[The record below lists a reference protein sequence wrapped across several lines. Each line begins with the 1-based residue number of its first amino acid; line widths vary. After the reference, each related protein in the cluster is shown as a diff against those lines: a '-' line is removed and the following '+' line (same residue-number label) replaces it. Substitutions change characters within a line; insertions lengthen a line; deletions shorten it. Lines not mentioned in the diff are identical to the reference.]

1 MYPGWLNMRKIVKQI
16 LIATSWLVAAPVGY
30 AVRWS
35 TPLDPDSGFF
45 RTGSQ
50 LVSLIP
56 GLIGNF
62 VRRSYYRIVLD
73 STPERLVIEF
83 GSIFAHRGSEVGNDV
98 YVGAFCIIGL
108 SQIGDDVLIGSN
120 VNVVSGKRVHYF
132 ERSDVPIRLQGGE
145 LSKVRIGANAWLGNK
160 AVVMA
165 DVGDGCVIGAG
176 SVVTS
181 ACEPDSIYAG
191 NPARFIRER
200 VRGA

>member
-1 MYPGWLNMRKIVKQI
+1 MRAIIKQI
-16 LIATSWLVAAPVGY
+16 TIAATWLIAAPVGY
-30 AVRWS
+30 VVKWTA
-35 TPLDPDSGFF
+35 PLDPDSGLF

-50 LVSLIP
+50 LVSLFP
-56 GLIGNF
+56 GLIGNY
-62 VRRSYYRIVLD
+62 VRRSYYGIVLD

-98 YVGAFCIIGL
+98 YIGAFCIIGL

-145 LSKVRIGANAWLGNK
+145 LTKVRIGANAWLGNK

-181 ACEPDSIYAG
+181 GCEPESVYAG

-200 VRGA
+200 IIGA

>member
-1 MYPGWLNMRKIVKQI
+1 MKKILKR
-16 LIATSWLVAAPVGY
+16 IAIAGSWLLAAPIGY
-30 AVRWS
+30 AVKW
-35 TPLDPDSGFF
+35 TAPLDPDSGFF

-56 GLIGNF
+56 GLIGNY

-73 STPERLVIEF
+73 STPERFVIEF

-98 YVGAFCIIGL
+98 YIGAFCIIGL
-108 SQIGDDVLIGSN
+108 SRIGDDVLIGSN
-120 VNVVSGKRVHYF
+120 VNVVSGKRVHNF

-145 LSKVRIGANAWLGNK
+145 LSQVSIGSNAWLGNK

-165 DVGDGCVIGAG
+165 DVGDGSVIGAG

-181 ACEPDSIYAG
+181 DCEPESIYAG
-191 NPARFIRER
+191 NPARFVRER
-200 VRGA
+200 VRDA